1 MSVLSRQI
9 IRTMRFVFLALSI
22 ILGIT
27 GLVFSGLGYLEK
39 YVEIQEGRMY
49 LIAAIPTSLVLSTI
63 SYFLYSRVKYSDVE
77 SREKEIKKEA
87 DLIASQR
94 IELKDAKSQIEEIE
108 QLNSRNENLNRIIQS
123 SENHAALA
131 ENIIVSL
138 SKEIDACQG
147 IFYVTQ
153 NIGGVDKLRLSGA
166 FAFNKTSNEEVIFEF
181 GEGLAGQVAQE
192 GKLMSFDNIP
202 DGYIEVLSGLG
213 KSSPSNLCLFP
224 LLYSDKVLGLIEI
237 ASFENFTKG
246 DLMLFERLQLSLG
259 AALNLL
265 NLQLE
270 IKSLRS

>member
-1 MSVLSRQI
+1 
-9 IRTMRFVFLALSI
+9 MRFIFLALSI
-22 ILGIT
+22 LLGFLGI
-27 GLVFSGLGYLEK
+27 GLSGLGYMEK
-39 YVEIQEGRMY
+39 FVQIQEGKLY
-49 LIAAIPTSLVLSTI
+49 IIAAIPGAFILSTI
-63 SYFLYSRVKYSDVE
+63 SYFLYSKVKYRDVE
-77 SREKEIKKEA
+77 SRERAIKKESE
-87 DLIASQR
+87 LIASQR
-94 IELKDAKSQIEEIE
+94 EELKEAKLQIEEIE

-123 SENHAALA
+123 SETHAALA
-131 ENIIVSL
+131 ENVIVSL

-246 DLMLFERLQLSLG
+246 DLLLFERLQLSLG

-270 IKSLRS
+270 IKSLRA